1 MKIAN
6 WIYLGCLL
14 YSVNKCQSCVLIIN
28 MQGNY
33 AILMLKWL
41 GLLDI
46 ACAVI
51 SFPVHLKCKKVEK
64 VGILHGMKGRKPV
77 ASPDILKNAKHCNW
91 SLTICIVNLLWSIKS
106 RISYITSSLSGQF
119 LAERTGRLQVFF
131 SFLLFCFVL
140 LLLLPPPPLKKPSAM
155 FFGVSKGVVIINV
168 IGWVISIAGTRK
180 NACFAMG
187 LKVLLV

>member
-51 SFPVHLKCKKVEK
+51 SFPVHLKCKKEEK
-64 VGILHGMKGRKPV
+64 VGILHGRKRRKPV
-77 ASPDILKNAKHCNW
+77 ASPDILKNAKHCDW
-91 SLTICIVNLLWSIKS
+91 SLTICIVNLLWYIKS
-106 RISYITSSLSGQF
+106 IISYIASCLSGQF
-119 LAERTGRLQVFF
+119 LAERTGWLQVFF

-140 LLLLPPPPLKKPSAM
+140 LLLLLSLSLEIEFPH
-155 FFGVSKGVVIINV
+155 VH
-168 IGWVISIAGTRK
+168 
-180 NACFAMG
+180 
-187 LKVLLV
+187 